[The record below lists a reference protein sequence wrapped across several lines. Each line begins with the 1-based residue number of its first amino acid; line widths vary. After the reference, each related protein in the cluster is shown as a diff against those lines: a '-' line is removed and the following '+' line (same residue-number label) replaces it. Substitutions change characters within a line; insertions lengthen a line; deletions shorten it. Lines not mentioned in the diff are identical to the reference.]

1 LIEQADTCAVVR
13 DELPNQAL
21 LSGVQISSAGR
32 TLVNGGRWLA
42 SAARLPRGLAHQVF
56 GPGVSW

>member
-42 SAARLPRGLAHQVF
+42 SAARLPRG
-56 GPGVSW
+56 W